1 MQYRVSG
8 ADGCL
13 ALNKNERGRII
24 QLGGT
29 NATGKTLIAQAFEKK
44 YPRQVKHLDGT
55 TILYFWAN
63 KLFAQKFQDLSPRRQ
78 SDVREA
84 ARKEI
89 TDCTRKYQLLI
100 LEGHFAT
107 SPRTGMA
114 TAMDYGVHPDSA
126 ILLNPP
132 RKEFSRILLQA
143 AQQGPVNR
151 ESALLRMEAEAM
163 QAKTLAAKRKIPLH
177 EITSVHPQAMEEAH
191 IILEKYRAKGPVS
204 TTVSVQK
211 VKELEADDEPEH
223 FQKLRQKGNRE
234 EYFRFGKSQKH
245 R

>member
-1 MQYRVSG
+1 MRYRASD

-13 ALNKNERGRII
+13 GLNKNERGRII

-44 YPRQVKHLDGT
+44 YPGQVKHLDGT
-55 TILYFWAN
+55 TILYYWAN
-63 KLFAQKFQDLSPRRQ
+63 KLFGQKFQDLTPKKQ

-89 TDCTRKYQLLI
+89 TDCTRKYPLLI

-107 SPRTGMA
+107 SPRICVA
-114 TAMDYGVHPDSA
+114 TSIDYGVHPDSA

-132 RKEFSRILLQA
+132 RKEFARILLEVA
-143 AQQGPVNR
+143 ERGPINR
-151 ESALLRMEAEAM
+151 DSALLRLEAEALE
-163 QAKTLAAKRKIPLH
+163 ARKLAARQKIRLH
-177 EITSVHPQAMEEAH
+177 EITSIHPQAMDEAH
-191 IILEKYRAKGPVS
+191 RILEGYLAQGPVS
-204 TTVSVQK
+204 ISASVKK
-211 VKELEADDEPEH
+211 VKVLEADGEPESYQRLH
-223 FQKLRQKGNRE
+223 QKGKRE
-234 EYFRFGKSQKH
+234 DFYRYRKSQKH